1 MKSIKSKITLLVL
14 TCMLLTAFS
23 IGLISIDSSKMVV
36 NENSVQMMDLVCEN
50 KAQSINALLSRIEQ
64 SVTTLTEYAT
74 KELSDVERFQA
85 DPLYVSEYTDGLT
98 AIAMNTAENTEGGMA
113 VYIRYNPEFTSPTSG
128 LFCSRPHAGGA
139 LETLVPTDFLIY
151 DKTDAA
157 HVGWYYIP
165 IQNNAP
171 TWMAPY
177 RNENLNVKMISYV
190 VPITI
195 DGVSVGVVGMDID
208 FSIIE
213 KIVSETGIYESGYAF
228 LTDGADS
235 VVYHPGLELG
245 DSTEAIETS
254 AQRLANKSLQNGM
267 EFVLSAPVKEIN
279 LEADLLSLK
288 IIVVSVTAILLS
300 IIFSAIF
307 IRRLVKPIRT
317 LTAAAEKIAEGDLDV
332 VIDCQS
338 RDEIGALSESFRRT
352 VARLQSYPLYIDEV
366 TAVLNQVAGGNL
378 TFVLTQDYAGEFAKI
393 KEALESFLETMG
405 HTIAQ
410 ISVASTQVSG
420 SSEQVSHAAQALAQG
435 SAQQASSIE
444 ELSAIIAGISQ
455 EISDNA
461 ENTTAAN
468 QNAMDAGSL
477 IMDSNQKMVELNAAM
492 TEISKVGDE
501 ISKVIKTI
509 EDIAFQTNILALNA
523 AVEAARAGEAG
534 KGFSLVA
541 DEVRNLAGKSANAAS
556 GITELIKRTIAAV
569 ANGTRLADDTAQ
581 ALLIVVE
588 GAKAVQVI
596 ISKIAEVSLAQV
608 AAIEQVNLN
617 VNQIT
622 AVVQTNSATAE
633 ESAAASEELSGQ
645 AQMLKHL
652 LDNFKVKAK

>member
-1 MKSIKSKITLLVL
+1 M
-14 TCMLLTAFS
+14 
-23 IGLISIDSSKMVV
+23 
-36 NENSVQMMDLVCEN
+36 
-50 KAQSINALLSRIEQ
+50 
-64 SVTTLTEYAT
+64 
-74 KELSDVERFQA
+74 
-85 DPLYVSEYTDGLT
+85 
-98 AIAMNTAENTEGGMA
+98 
-113 VYIRYNPEFTSPTSG
+113 
-128 LFCSRPHAGGA
+128 
-139 LETLVPTDFLIY
+139 
-151 DKTDAA
+151 
-157 HVGWYYIP
+157 
-165 IQNNAP
+165 
-171 TWMAPY
+171 
-177 RNENLNVKMISYV
+177 
-190 VPITI
+190 
-195 DGVSVGVVGMDID
+195 
-208 FSIIE
+208 
-213 KIVSETGIYESGYAF
+213 
-228 LTDGADS
+228 TDGADS

-267 EFVLSAPVKEIN
+267 EFILSAPVKEIN

-581 ALLIVVE
+581 SLLIVVE